1 MLRFKADNIGCGD
14 CRMKAV
20 SNLVSNG
27 AKKVSF
33 DMAKSHVV
41 VDQGPLS
48 TERVIELIEKASIFV
63 EGLISDV
70 VRLKVDYQQ
79 SDEVELAKLLQTHQ
93 PQFTEPG
100 TITFDANVD
109 VYDIE
114 DLLSIYGYKVQKVK
128 QTL

>member
-1 MLRFKADNIGCGD
+1 MLRIKADNIGCGD

-20 SNLVSNG
+20 SNLVASG

-33 DMAKSHVV
+33 DMAKSHIV

-48 TERVIELIEKASIFV
+48 TEKVIELIEKATIIV

-70 VRLKVDYQQ
+70 VRFKVDYQL
-79 SDEVELAKLLQTHQ
+79 SDEPELAKLLQAHQ
-93 PQFTEPG
+93 PQFNEPG
-100 TITFDANVD
+100 TITFDARVD

-128 QTL
+128 QT

>member
-1 MLRFKADNIGCGD
+1 MLRIKADNIGCGD

-20 SNLVSNG
+20 SNLVASG

-33 DMAKSHVV
+33 DMAKSQIV

-48 TERVIELIEKASIFV
+48 TDKVIELIEKASIFV
-63 EGLISDV
+63 EGVVSDV
-70 VRLKVDYQQ
+70 VRFHVDFQQ
-79 SDEVELAKLLQTHQ
+79 SDEVELAKLLHAHH

-100 TITFDANVD
+100 TITFDGNVD

-114 DLLSIYGYKVQKVK
+114 DLLSIYGYKVQKVN
-128 QTL
+128 QT